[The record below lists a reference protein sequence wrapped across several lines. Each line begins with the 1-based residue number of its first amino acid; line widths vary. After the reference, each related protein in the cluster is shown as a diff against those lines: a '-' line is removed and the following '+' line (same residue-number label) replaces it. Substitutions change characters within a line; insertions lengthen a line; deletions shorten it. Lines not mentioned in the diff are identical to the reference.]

1 MSYFLFSLYFNS
13 FRAGRR
19 PANQP
24 PATKNRRFS
33 LCCHL
38 ALGCL
43 NITIL
48 FFPYKAFYLKIKMN
62 TENLVPDDYLI
73 EIWGFKVCQYLPL
86 GRNIG
91 SCNFCSDNP
100 PNTVLCSS
108 VNIYVTT
115 HVCWLVQLG
124 WEKVWK
130 IIRKYIQNSRTSSYV
145 LGRWGK
151 GVIGRNTTPAAREE
165 LSGGV
170 LMDKII

>member
-1 MSYFLFSLYFNS
+1 MHAVSPASDRKSPIFIVLSFGSRMFKHHNS
-13 FRAGRR
+13 
-19 PANQP
+19 
-24 PATKNRRFS
+24 
-33 LCCHL
+33 
-38 ALGCL
+38 
-43 NITIL
+43 

-91 SCNFCSDNP
+91 SRNFCSDNP

-115 HVCWLVQLG
+115 HICWLVQLG

-130 IIRKYIQNSRTSSYV
+130 IIRKYIQNSRTSSYG
-145 LGRWGK
+145 LGCQWK
-151 GVIGRNTTPAAREE
+151 VVFGRFLTAAARKE
-165 LSGGV
+165 LRNSN
-170 LMDKII
+170 LTCKLSHS